1 MTSLTEKYLKRNKA
15 TVHSNID
22 SNVRTNNFDKI
33 SHLMSMIFHCR
44 FSKDILPEQLKVVKV
59 TPNFK
64 TADSEEEENYRP
76 VSVLLHF
83 GKY

>member
-1 MTSLTEKYLKRNKA
+1 
-15 TVHSNID
+15 
-22 SNVRTNNFDKI
+22 
-33 SHLMSMIFHCR
+33 MSMIFHCR

>member
-1 MTSLTEKYLKRNKA
+1 
-15 TVHSNID
+15 
-22 SNVRTNNFDKI
+22 
-33 SHLMSMIFHCR
+33 MIFHCW

>member
-33 SHLMSMIFHCR
+33 SHLMSMIFHRR